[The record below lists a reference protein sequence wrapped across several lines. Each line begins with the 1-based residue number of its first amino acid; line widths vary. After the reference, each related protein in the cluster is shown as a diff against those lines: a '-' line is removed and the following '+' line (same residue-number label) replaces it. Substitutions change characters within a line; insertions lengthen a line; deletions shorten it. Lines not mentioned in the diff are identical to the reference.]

1 MANTD
6 DRGSGADDSPE
17 LSTQVVSADV
27 QGTPHAAEPSSARDA
42 PGDWRSRSRLGQRV
56 GRFIPLKLLG
66 QGGMGA
72 VFAAYDPDL
81 DRKVALKLLSVEAR
95 SADEEGG
102 RARLLRE
109 AQAMARVSHPN
120 VIPIYEVGTWD
131 AQVFF
136 TMECVAGGTLAD
148 WRREKPRSWR
158 EVLEKYLQAGRGL
171 EAAHAAGL
179 VHRDFK
185 PANVLV
191 GRDGRVCVTD
201 FGLARPVD
209 NLPLDEQPTLARVR
223 DASEMS
229 RPLHDPLTETGVVLG
244 TPPFMSPEQFRGE
257 SLDARSDQFSFCA
270 ALYRALYNQRPFDP
284 DELSRAAKALR
295 SAPAKVTAPLERA
308 GREPSPI
315 HEPPSDARVPAWV
328 RRAVMRGLSL
338 EPEARFASMGA
349 LLEALSQEE
358 QRARARKAG
367 GMAAATVA
375 LVGAVGGGLWFQS
388 SVCAGAEGL
397 LADSWGAEAKQ
408 RLASAFAATGS
419 PWRGT
424 WRPGWGRCWMPMP
437 AIGRGSTPTRA
448 RPRACTRCSRRRCS
462 PSAWCVWSGG
472 TRICARWW
480 APCPRWTRRAW
491 RRRWTRRMRCLRPR
505 TARTW
510 RPWRASSPG
519 PRTRPCARS
528 WSHWRVRCRR

>member
-6 DRGSGADDSPE
+6 DRGSGAEDSRE
-17 LSTQVVSADV
+17 LSTQVVSADAR
-27 QGTPHAAEPSSARDA
+27 GPAPRTAEPPSAREA
-42 PGDWRSRSRLGQRV
+42 PGAWVAPSPLGQRV

-131 AQVFF
+131 EQVFF
-136 TMECVAGGTLAD
+136 TMELVPGGTLAD

-171 EAAHAAGL
+171 AAAHAVGL

-191 GRDGRVCVTD
+191 GRDGRVYVTD

-209 NLPLDEQPTLARVR
+209 DLPLEEQPTLARVR
-223 DASEMS
+223 ASEEIS
-229 RPLHDPLTETGVVLG
+229 RPLHEPLTEAGVVLG

-257 SLDARSDQFSFCA
+257 GLDARSDQFSFCA

-295 SAPAKVTAPLERA
+295 AAPGRQAAPLEPGA
-308 GREPSPI
+308 PSPI
-315 HEPPSDARVPAWV
+315 HEPPGDARVPAWV

-338 EPEARFASMGA
+338 APDARFASMEA
-349 LLEALSQEE
+349 LLEALSQEQ
-358 QRARARKAG
+358 QRARARRAG
-367 GMAAATVA
+367 GVAVAAAA

-388 SVCAGAEGL
+388 NVCAGAEGL
-397 LADSWGAEAKQ
+397 LADSEGPEARQ
-408 RLASAFAATGS
+408 PRPSLPLAAR
-419 PWRGT
+419 WRGT
-424 WRPGWGRCWMPMP
+424 WLAGWGRCWTPMP
-437 AIGRGSTPTRA
+437 AVGRGSTPRRA

-462 PSAWCVWSGG
+462 PSAWCAWSGG
-472 TRICARWW
+472 TRTCARWW
-480 APCPRWTRRAW
+480 APWPRWTRRAW
-491 RRRWTRRMRCLRPR
+491 RRRWTRRMRCPRPR
-505 TARTW
+505 TARMW

-519 PRTRPCARS
+519 PRTPRFARS
-528 WSHWRVRCRR
+528 WSPLRARCRR